1 MSRSCLS
8 AWVGLILSSGNQA
21 KQLLMKWMACLGR
34 MKILTRMVMK
44 IEKVSIKMK
53 DGRLRQRQEKE
64 DKSKDKDDH
73 LEALPLNIELSSLQ
87 PGGPRSLGIN

>member
-1 MSRSCLS
+1 
-8 AWVGLILSSGNQA
+8 
-21 KQLLMKWMACLGR
+21 
-34 MKILTRMVMK
+34 MK